1 MKRPPRSA
9 FGASPQ
15 GAPPAARQ
23 SRIRGDRSMAPRFIR
38 RGCRFGA
45 KDNPSKYYYPDSPF

>member
-1 MKRPPRSA
+1 MTHPPRSA

-23 SRIRGDRSMAPRFIR
+23 SRFRGVRLAMPLDAAMVVRCSVEQV
-38 RGCRFGA
+38 
-45 KDNPSKYYYPDSPF
+45 S